1 MITDLLTLTRPLII
15 LDTETTG
22 LDTTNDRIV
31 ELAFQVY
38 YPDGRD
44 VKKYRT
50 LVNPG
55 VPIPKEV
62 TEVHGITNERMRQCN
77 RCAGWPR
84 KTYGDDGE
92 PAFPW
97 CECADGNFHDVPTFK
112 QLAANLAKGFTDVD
126 WAGKNVRFDL
136 RILSAEFARA
146 SVEWSIGDARIVDA
160 DRLEALLVPRSLTH
174 LYKKYT
180 DQAFPGAHGAMAD
193 VEAVAEVIELQ
204 LNASLNDDGDLLPYD
219 LDALHALQWPTM
231 IDLEGKF
238 CYVKDVPCFTRW
250 GKYGG
255 KPMTSADVGYWD
267 WILSKDFPVETK
279 RIAAQAKLGVFPVR
293 KA

>member
-38 YPDGRD
+38 YHDGRD

-50 LVNPG
+50 LINPG

-62 TEVHGITNERMRQCN
+62 TEVHSITDAIVQGCKGCGILRAEHPTAIHGTAVDF
-77 RCAGWPR
+77 CAAYHPWPS
-84 KTYGDDGE
+84 
-92 PAFPW
+92 
-97 CECADGNFHDVPTFK
+97 FK
-112 QLAANLAKGFTDVD
+112 YIAANLAKGFTNVD
-126 WAGKNVRFDL
+126 YAGKNVRFDL

-146 SVEWSIGDARIVDA
+146 GVEWSIGDARIVDA
-160 DRLEALLVPRSLTH
+160 DRLEALLEPRSLTH

-180 DQAFPGAHGAMAD
+180 DKEFPGAHGAMAD

-255 KPMTSADVGYWD
+255 KPMTAADVGYWD

-279 RIAAQAKLGVFPVR
+279 RIAAQAKLGVYPVR
-293 KA
+293 KG

>member
-1 MITDLLTLTRPLII
+1 MITDLLTLPRPLIV

-38 YPDGRD
+38 YHDGRD

-55 VPIPKEV
+55 VPIPAEA
-62 TEVHGITNERMRQCN
+62 TEVHGYKDEDFWLCRTCN
-77 RCAGWPR
+77 AELAGHPIDKSDECVNWPCIDPR
-84 KTYGDDGE
+84 G
-92 PAFPW
+92 W
-97 CECADGNFHDVPTFK
+97 PTFK
-112 QLAANLAKGFTDVD
+112 HLAPNLAVGFTNVD
-126 WAGKNVRFDL
+126 YAGKNIRFDL

-146 SVEWSIGDARIVDA
+146 GVEWSIGDARIIDA

-204 LNASLNDDGDLLPYD
+204 LNASLNDDGDLLPHD

-255 KPMTSADVGYWD
+255 KPMTAADVGYWD

-279 RIAAQAKLGVFPVR
+279 RIAAQAKLGVYPVR